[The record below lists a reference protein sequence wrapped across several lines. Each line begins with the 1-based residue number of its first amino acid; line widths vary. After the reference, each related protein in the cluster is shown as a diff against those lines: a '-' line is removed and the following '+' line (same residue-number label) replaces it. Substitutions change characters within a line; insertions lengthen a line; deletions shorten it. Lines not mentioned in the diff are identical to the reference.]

1 MSWQQLLSI
10 LRENDDNAAAE
21 QQPPTTCPLSG
32 DLLQTHY
39 DGGLI
44 CPFEGWRPGR

>member
-10 LRENDDNAAAE
+10 LRENNDNAAAE
-21 QQPPTTCPLSG
+21 QQPPTTCPNDGS
-32 DLLQTHY
+32 LLQTHP

-44 CPFEGWRPGR
+44 CPFDAWRP